1 MRNDRAGRSGTLR
14 TGTVGMNRAAL
25 LAAALSLACGGAE
38 SAGKGPAAP
47 TGSAPDSPEAILG
60 GDDAEAAT
68 PESPEFQQGVAA
80 IRDQKFEEARAHF
93 EKVVS
98 AEPRNA
104 QAAFYLGVAQ
114 QNLGQLAEA
123 QASYQKA
130 TELSPKLADA
140 WVNWTATLLDAG
152 DAAGALPIIER
163 GLAQNP
169 KHPALSYNR
178 ALALT
183 ALHKSN
189 EAVPAYRIAL
199 EADPSNVEIKY
210 GYAEALIAAGSKDQ
224 GLKLLNELAQ
234 SDDPA
239 VLASSGSLLGRL
251 DQFDACIAAFSK
263 AIDKKP
269 AAELYVQRG
278 LCQHGKKDDEA
289 AFADFQKAIQT
300 DPKYAPAHYYAG
312 MHLRMKGKKA
322 EAKQALNK
330 AVQLAGDEGVGKAAK
345 RALESF

>member
-1 MRNDRAGRSGTLR
+1 MRNDRAGRGS
-14 TGTVGMNRAAL
+14 AL
-25 LAAALSLACGGAE
+25 LAVALLFACGGAE

-47 TGSAPDSPEAILG
+47 AASATSGGPAPDSAEALLG
-60 GDDAEAAT
+60 GDDAAAAA
-68 PESPEFQQGVAA
+68 PDSPEFQQGLAA

-93 EKVVS
+93 EKVVA

-114 QNLGQLAEA
+114 QNLGQLPAA
-123 QASYQKA
+123 KASYQRA

-152 DAAGALPIIER
+152 DAEGALPIIDR

-183 ALHKSN
+183 ALHKAN

-199 EADPSNVEIKY
+199 EADPSNAEIKY

-263 AIDKKP
+263 AIAAKP

-278 LCQHGKKDDEA
+278 LCQHGKKDDNA

-300 DPKYAPAHYYAG
+300 DANYAPAHYYAG
-312 MHLRMKGKKA
+312 MHLRSKGKKA

-345 RALESF
+345 RALESL

>member
-1 MRNDRAGRSGTLR
+1 M
-14 TGTVGMNRAAL
+14 
-25 LAAALSLACGGAE
+25 
-38 SAGKGPAAP
+38 
-47 TGSAPDSPEAILG
+47 
-60 GDDAEAAT
+60 
-68 PESPEFQQGVAA
+68 
-80 IRDQKFEEARAHF
+80 
-93 EKVVS
+93 
-98 AEPRNA
+98 
-104 QAAFYLGVAQ
+104 
-114 QNLGQLAEA
+114 
-123 QASYQKA
+123 
-130 TELSPKLADA
+130 ELSPKLADA

-152 DAAGALPIIER
+152 DAAGALPIIDR

-183 ALHKSN
+183 ALHKPT

-234 SDDPA
+234 SDNPE
-239 VLASSGSLLGRL
+239 VLASTASLLGRL
-251 DQFDACIAAFSK
+251 EQFDACINAFSK
-263 AIDKKP
+263 AIARKP

-300 DPKYAPAHYYAG
+300 DAKYAPAYYYAG
-312 MHLRMKGKKA
+312 MHLRTKGKKA
-322 EAKQALNK
+322 EAKQALAK
-330 AVQLAGDEGVGKAAK
+330 AVQIAGNEGVGKAAQ
-345 RALESF
+345 RALDSL